1 VEEEGTGGFWDMRK
15 RIRREGQDQAGI
27 EDGDGDGGGPGDG
40 DGGLKMHVE
49 AALGEDGKVS

>member
-27 EDGDGDGGGPGDG
+27 EDGDGDGGGPGMEMVG
-40 DGGLKMHVE
+40 SKCMLKQHWERTV
-49 AALGEDGKVS
+49 K